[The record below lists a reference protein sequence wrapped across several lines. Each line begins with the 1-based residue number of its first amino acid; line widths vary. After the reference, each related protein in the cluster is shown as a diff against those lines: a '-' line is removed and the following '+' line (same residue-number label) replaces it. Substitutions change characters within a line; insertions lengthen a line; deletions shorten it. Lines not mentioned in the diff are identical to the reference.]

1 MSHGYNPAGN
11 VSGGQWQAA
20 YQQQGQAAQSAQPQ
34 SYAGQS
40 QQQFGGAQYAGP
52 QSYAGQPQGNP
63 QQYAGQQYPPP
74 QAGQQYAGAQY
85 AQPQQYAAP
94 QSASASG
101 QGAGGYAQGGQ
112 QYAQSGQGGAPQ
124 VASQQYAG
132 VQAAPPQQY
141 AAPQSAPA
149 SGQGAGGYAQGGQQ
163 LPPPQASQQ
172 YAQPQ
177 QFAGQVQGGG
187 QQYAAPQSA
196 PSQQVQASAQL
207 AKDPRADD
215 WIRLKGRA
223 NVAILNSALRFFG
236 FPFLSLLIGI
246 AKAHDV
252 YDAAKQ
258 LGAPSDVLLRA
269 RIAMGTAALL
279 IFVQLA
285 ILVVVVIGANM

>member
-34 SYAGQS
+34 GS
-40 QQQFGGAQYAGP
+40 QQYAAPQSAPASGYQGAGGYPQGGPQQYA
-52 QSYAGQPQGNP
+52 QPQGNP

-74 QAGQQYAGAQY
+74 QSGQQYGGAQY
-85 AQPQQYAAP
+85 AQPQQ
-94 QSASASG
+94 Q
-101 QGAGGYAQGGQ
+101 GQ
-112 QYAQSGQGGAPQ
+112 QFVQSGQGGAPQ

-132 VQAAPPQQY
+132 AQYAQPQQY
-141 AAPQSAPA
+141 AGAQAAPA
-149 SGQGAGGYAQGGQQ
+149 SGQGAGGYAQGG
-163 LPPPQASQQ
+163 QQ

-187 QQYAAPQSA
+187 QQYAAPRSA

-215 WIRLKGRA
+215 WVRLKGRA
-223 NVAILNSALRFFG
+223 NVAIVNSALRFFG